1 MTPWHPAP
9 SSRAVRIAGIALVLL
24 LGLAFAAAYFTRQT
38 DLFSLLPPD
47 GAAPDFS
54 AAQRQ
59 DLHRTFFTIWAA
71 LGLAAPALAF
81 FVVRRESALL
91 GSLWRAFWTA
101 SLLAFAVH
109 FYWAVVVMFGNDW
122 GRILHTSRVSAPR
135 LDTVFAVWWC
145 VDVALAWLYKGE
157 PLWVRVQRWL
167 VHALAFLLFFMGAA
181 REGEL
186 LASRVLGWSF
196 AALVVAA
203 FGWKLWLR
211 RARAQARAQAPPP
224 AR

>member
-1 MTPWHPAP
+1 MTSWHPA
-9 SSRAVRIAGIALVLL
+9 SSPRAVRIAGIALVLL
-24 LGLAFAAAYFTRQT
+24 LGLAFAMAYFTRQT
-38 DLFSLLPPD
+38 DLFSLFPPD
-47 GAAPDFS
+47 GTAPDFG

-71 LGLAAPALAF
+71 LALAAPALAF
-81 FVVRRESALL
+81 FVLRRESALL

-101 SLLAFAVH
+101 SLVAFAVH

-122 GRILHTSRVSAPR
+122 SRILHTPRVSAPR

-145 VDVALAWLYKGE
+145 VDVALAWLYRGE

-186 LASRVLGWSF
+186 LASRMLGWGF
-196 AALVVAA
+196 AATVLAA

-211 RARAQARAQAPPP
+211 RQRALQP
-224 AR
+224 AH

>member
-1 MTPWHPAP
+1 MTSWHPASTP
-9 SSRAVRIAGIALVLL
+9 RAVRIAGIALVLL
-24 LGLAFAAAYFTRQT
+24 LALAFAVAYFTRQT

-47 GAAPDFS
+47 GSTVPDFS
-54 AAQRQ
+54 ATQRQ

-71 LGLAAPALAF
+71 LVLAAPALAF
-81 FVVRRESALL
+81 FVLRRESALL

-101 SLLAFAVH
+101 SLVAFAVH

-122 GRILHTSRVSAPR
+122 SRILHTPRVSAPR

-167 VHALAFLLFFMGAA
+167 VHALAFLLFFMGSA

-196 AALVVAA
+196 AAAVVAA
-203 FGWKLWLR
+203 FGWKLWLHR
-211 RARAQARAQAPPP
+211 PRAPQP

>member
-1 MTPWHPAP
+1 MTSWHPAP
-9 SSRAVRIAGIALVLL
+9 SSRALRTAGLALLALV
-24 LGLAFAAAYFTRQT
+24 GLAFAAAYWTRQMP
-38 DLFSLLPPD
+38 LFSLLPPD
-47 GAAPDFS
+47 GSVPDFTD
-54 AAQRQ
+54 AQRQ

-71 LGLAAPALAF
+71 LVLAAPALALF
-81 FVVRRESALL
+81 LWRRESALL

-122 GRILHTSRVSAPR
+122 SRILHTPRVSAPR

-145 VDVALAWLYKGE
+145 VDVALAWLYRGE

-167 VHALAFLLFFMGAA
+167 VHMLAFILFFMGAA

-186 LASRVLGWSF
+186 LASRALGWGL
-196 AALVVAA
+196 ATVVAA
-203 FGWKLWLR
+203 AAAAVLVR
-211 RARAQARAQAPPP
+211 RWRGRAKG
-224 AR
+224 